1 MNVSMC
7 VCVCVC
13 VCVNTEMDLTQLSQ
27 QVQSLLVRVHELEFV
42 GREGIPRVENVPQDH
57 HIHPQGH
64 PGHSP
69 AEGGGFIPISESQRE
84 DHHSNP
90 NSQEHHEEDD
100 VYNSWMA
107 LKTAL
112 LERSARV
119 RQLEERLQVF
129 P

>member
-1 MNVSMC
+1 
-7 VCVCVC
+7 
-13 VCVNTEMDLTQLSQ
+13 MDVMQLSQ
-27 QVQSLLVRVHELEFV
+27 QVQTLLARVHELEFV
-42 GREGIPRVENVPQDH
+42 GREGIPSVENVPQDH
-57 HIHPQGH
+57 RRHPQDH

-69 AEGGGFIPISESQRE
+69 TEGGGFIPISERQRQ
-84 DHHSNP
+84 DHHRNP

-100 VYNSWMA
+100 VYGSLMA

-112 LERSARV
+112 LERNARV